1 MKLITL
7 ACVWLRFHLFLP
19 LCPIFIEKKLSL
31 SMMVVD
37 WHSACEEYQ
46 KKKKKT
52 KRSKRNQAMWL
63 KRPARWKMLQNKA
76 VAWKRTREKK
86 QSPVVLFSER
96 HRRQRLAKLY
106 TWVKLRQQQQQ
117 KKKTENKSNQQR
129 NEGEWTN
136 GGEFERV
143 RRVWDCVTIKAK
155 KNGKGYTQSMSNK

>member
-7 ACVWLRFHLFLP
+7 ACVWLRSHLFLP
-19 LCPIFIEKKLSL
+19 FCRSLSL

-46 KKKKKT
+46 KKKEKT

-117 KKKTENKSNQQR
+117 QKKQKTKATNSETKTSEQTAGNLNVWDEFETALQWKKKK
-129 NEGEWTN
+129 
-136 GGEFERV
+136 
-143 RRVWDCVTIKAK
+143 D
-155 KNGKGYTQSMSNK
+155 GKGYTQSMSNK